1 MSLSVQRFLGMSQL
15 FGYEPILSVGVDG
28 DGDAL
33 RRQCGWA
40 VALNTTGRAVAVVR
54 LSCVEFIYFASSQAI
69 SSSSQPRQIGKVPCP
84 PAPE

>member
-40 VALNTTGRAVAVVR
+40 VALNTTGRAGVGRGAFE
-54 LSCVEFIYFASSQAI
+54 LC
-69 SSSSQPRQIGKVPCP
+69 
-84 PAPE
+84 